1 MATYYITNPAPSSL
15 IRKRLM
21 TGGWLLSDPLH
32 LVAGVCLGIVE
43 RLTFRDRKPHGLA
56 DGEEVL
62 NALLANLLERFPVK
76 SCEQTA
82 LAERIGVLGEPFRLF
97 NVTSTAHDSMVL
109 HEHDIGLLRCLRD
122 VLRNLVRTGRSVR
135 GKRNLP
141 KEDVRLR
148 IDPVRRNLSSED
160 ESFSMFSKE

>member
-21 TGGWLLSDPLH
+21 TGSWLLSDPLH

-76 SCEQTA
+76 SEK
-82 LAERIGVLGEPFRLF
+82 G
-97 NVTSTAHDSMVL
+97 
-109 HEHDIGLLRCLRD
+109 
-122 VLRNLVRTGRSVR
+122 
-135 GKRNLP
+135 
-141 KEDVRLR
+141 
-148 IDPVRRNLSSED
+148 
-160 ESFSMFSKE
+160 